1 MFKPYQLTHRVEL
14 PLLFTGTP
22 EEKEQFI
29 KKFKDNLKE
38 LGYEVNSER
47 FGIENGCGGHVLFDG
62 LETVVGR
69 KDQAV
74 ISLSA
79 KEHLGVYHD
88 VDLREIGFNEQAI
101 PDLSAALLTYLKSE
115 RERNEGPVKV
125 KSNPKSYRD
134 YYARRVREIDKSIKI
149 LSKNIKQSEITA

>member
-1 MFKPYQLTHRVEL
+1 MFRPYQLTHKVEL

-29 KKFKDNLKE
+29 KKFGNNLKE

-47 FGIENGCGGHVLFDG
+47 CGKENRWDNFFDG
-62 LETVVGR
+62 LEIIVAC

-74 ISLSA
+74 ISLTA
-79 KEHLGVYHD
+79 KEFICGYHD
-88 VDLREIGFNEQAI
+88 VDLREIGFNEQATQ
-101 PDLSAALLTYLKSE
+101 DLSTALLAYLKSE

-134 YYARRVREIDKSIKI
+134 YYARRVGKIDKSIEI
-149 LSKNIKQSEITA
+149 LSKSMKQTETTT